1 MPRKL
6 SREKLGATVA
16 IVGSGRLGTALGLAL
31 SRSGYR
37 ITAVVARRL
46 AHAQRAAAIIGRD
59 TAPLAVNNLRLLPPT
74 NVVLISTPDDQIG
87 LTAQKLALAGVIPIH
102 RASVLQTSGA
112 LSSDVLSPLA
122 NLGFHVGSLHP
133 LISVSNPLTG
143 AETLRGAFYS
153 VEGDAGALRSAR
165 SIVRA
170 LKGRSFAIPSRSKPL
185 YHAAAVMASGH
196 VVALF
201 DLALELLMHCG
212 LEQRQAQQILLPLLE
227 STVKNLLTTGGARA
241 LTGTFAR
248 GDLATVQR
256 HLQALS
262 KRKLADALQAY
273 TLLGK
278 RSLELARKRA
288 IDPKLAAEIR
298 RALDLAVANK
308 K

>member
-1 MPRKL
+1 MPRKP
-6 SREKLGATVA
+6 SRQKPGATVA
-16 IVGSGRLGTALGLAL
+16 IVGAGRLGTALGIAL

-37 ITAVVARRL
+37 IKAVAARRL
-46 AHAQRAAAIIGRD
+46 AHAQKAAAIIGRD
-59 TAPLAVNNLRLLPPT
+59 TAALAANHLGLLPSS
-74 NVVLISTPDDQIG
+74 NIVLVSTPDDQIA
-87 LTAQKLALAGVIPIH
+87 LTAQKLALAGVTPI
-102 RASVLQTSGA
+102 RGASVLHTSGA

-122 NLGFHVGSLHP
+122 KFGFHVGSLHP

-165 SIVRA
+165 AIVRA
-170 LKGRSFAIPSRSKPL
+170 LEGKSFAIPSRSKPL

-201 DLALELLMHCG
+201 DLALELLRHCG
-212 LEQRQAQQILLPLLE
+212 LEQRQARQILLPLLE
-227 STVKNLLTTGGARA
+227 STVKNLLTTDGARA

-262 KRKLADALQAY
+262 KDKLADALKAY

-278 RSLELARKRA
+278 RSLHLAGKKS
-288 IDPKLAAEIR
+288 IDPKLAAEIT